1 MVVAASSS
9 SSKSSSTTEE
19 PNMNS
24 VDHEFESEDA
34 ENDETAD
41 LNRVNVKMP
50 LELNL
55 SELAHSIMQSQQK

>member
-1 MVVAASSS
+1 
-9 SSKSSSTTEE
+9 
-19 PNMNS
+19 MNGI
-24 VDHEFESEDA
+24 DHEFEAEDSD
-34 ENDETAD
+34 NDETAD

>member
-1 MVVAASSS
+1 MVAASS
-9 SSKSSSTTEE
+9 KSTKSTTEE
-19 PNMNS
+19 PHMNS
-24 VDHEFESEDA
+24 VDHEFEAEDSD
-34 ENDETAD
+34 NDETAD